1 MKLPV
6 CTESVEDVLNLQL
19 RTGGLDITFDQLKQK
34 GWIKPPFRYRK
45 YEDGGF
51 RTPTGKI
58 ELYSTRF
65 AEMGYA
71 PLPYY
76 EEPPESPLSRPDVAA
91 EYPLVLTTGAR
102 IPFFFNSE
110 HRQIEQLR
118 KAHRDPIA
126 EIHPETA
133 KRYGIVDRE
142 WMWIE
147 TRRGRIRQ
155 RAKVTTGIDP
165 RVIAIQHAWW
175 FPEEPPPE
183 YGVWKSN
190 ANLLTDNGP
199 PYDPAMGTYQLRA
212 LLCRV
217 GKA

>member
-1 MKLPV
+1 M
-6 CTESVEDVLNLQL
+6 
-19 RTGGLDITFDQLKQK
+19 TFDELKRK
-34 GWIKPPFRYRK
+34 GFHKMPFKYRK
-45 YEDGGF
+45 YEERGF

-65 AEMGYA
+65 EQLGYA

-76 EEPPESPLSRPDVAA
+76 EEPPESPLSAPEVAR
-91 EYPLVLTTGAR
+91 EFPLVLTTGGR

-110 HRQIEQLR
+110 HRQLENVR
-118 KAHRDPIA
+118 KAYREPRA

-133 KRYGIVDRE
+133 GRRGIKDGG

-155 RAKVTTGIDP
+155 RARFSAEIDP
-165 RVIAIQHAWW
+165 RVVNAEHGWW
-175 FPEEPPPE
+175 FPEEPGPE
-183 YGVWKSN
+183 YGIWKSN
-190 ANLLTDNGP
+190 ANVLTDNGP
-199 PYDPAMGTYQLRA
+199 PYDPQMGTYQLRG

-217 GKA
+217 ERAA

>member
-1 MKLPV
+1 V
-6 CTESVEDVLNLQL
+6 RDVLNRQL
-19 RTGGLDITFDQLKQK
+19 EAGGVGMTFEELVQHGFYKMPMK
-34 GWIKPPFRYRK
+34 YRK
-45 YEDGGF
+45 YEERGF
-51 RTPTGKI
+51 RTPSGKI

-65 AEMGYA
+65 EQMGYA

-76 EEPPESPLSRPDVAA
+76 VEPPESPLSTPEIAR
-91 EYPLVLTTGAR
+91 EFPLVLTTGAR

-110 HRQIEQLR
+110 HRQLPVLR
-118 KAHRDPIA
+118 KARREPRA

-133 KRYGIVDRE
+133 ARHGIANGE

-155 RAKVTTGIDP
+155 RARFSAEIDP
-165 RVIAIQHAWW
+165 RVVNAEHGWW
-175 FPEEPPPE
+175 FPEDPAPE

-190 ANLLTDNGP
+190 ANVLTDDGP

-217 GKA
+217 AAA